1 MLQLRTGTKEDNV
14 TAMAK
19 PGGMVAP
26 KSAAIKLQILF
37 SPAPINPAM
46 APPFR
51 ACTMVGFFVFPYF
64 CFLGVSLSI
73 DHDLIKNRISLQ

>member
-1 MLQLRTGTKEDNV
+1 
-14 TAMAK
+14 MAK

-26 KSAAIKLQILF
+26 KAAAIKLQILF

-51 ACTMVGFFVFPYF
+51 ACTMVGF
-64 CFLGVSLSI
+64 CASIFLFF
-73 DHDLIKNRISLQ
+73 K